1 MVEFRRMIP
10 VLAVLA
16 FLLGSAVTAS
26 AQTPLSCVTNGATNT
41 PVRAEGLRELV
52 GDFVRVWARLR

>member
-1 MVEFRRMIP
+1 MVDFRRMIP

-26 AQTPLSCVTNGATNT
+26 AQTPLACIASGAINT
-41 PVRAEGLRELV
+41 PVRFEGLTEQV
-52 GDFVRVWARLR
+52 GD